1 MDSSN
6 CYINPIL
13 RASLSCP
20 GISNMKMLIFPQH
33 CAFFI
38 IFIISLQVPSPLLS
52 YSALTS
58 QTVPG
63 SWGSWSSW
71 TRGRS
76 CESGSCVGEDTQTS
90 DKTCPYFEALKTK
103 EAIGS
108 AVVHFQTII
117 GEDHGYFG
125 SANDEWFMNLV
136 ISQL

>member
-1 MDSSN
+1 MEGDRETDLIDLGS
-6 CYINPIL
+6 IDKIPI
-13 RASLSCP
+13 S
-20 GISNMKMLIFPQH
+20 ML
-33 CAFFI
+33 
-38 IFIISLQVPSPLLS
+38 
-52 YSALTS
+52 
-58 QTVPG
+58 
-63 SWGSWSSW
+63 
-71 TRGRS
+71 
-76 CESGSCVGEDTQTS
+76 VGTS